1 MIFSPLCRFFGSFNP
16 YSINVTDCQKYLYNL
31 KDNKIIRTKIMKKNI
46 DKIIFQIIKSPVSQ
60 KKKSSEN

>member
-46 DKIIFQIIKSPVSQ
+46 DKIIFQNNQESGKSEE
-60 KKKSSEN
+60 KKK